1 MHSHPARVLLQLRH
15 DLPCRSTASVRTD
28 LARIRTRGGCSYNY
42 GTPSPVGAPPDR
54 RTAPARTDL
63 ARIRTRGGGSY
74 NHGTTSPCRRPAGSP
89 DRPGANR
96 SGAHSHPA
104 RVLLRLWHDLAVGA
118 PPSVRTPPRPNPLL
132 NLKPDGPLPATLPR
146 ARTWQR
152 SCD

>member
-42 GTPSPVGAPPDR
+42 STPSPVGAPPDR
-54 RTAPARTDL
+54 RTAPVRTDP
-63 ARIRTRGGGSY
+63 ARIRTRGGCSY
-74 NHGTTSPCRRPAGSP
+74 NYGTPSP
-89 DRPGANR
+89 
-96 SGAHSHPA
+96 
-104 RVLLRLWHDLAVGA
+104 VGA
-118 PPSVRTPPRPNPLL
+118 PPSVRTVPRRDPLI
-132 NLKPDGPLPATLPR
+132 NLRPDGPLPATLPR